1 MVLDELAALEDVG
14 AAAIVFVLGEGE
26 GEGWSGECG
35 RSVPSRQIVEP
46 ARRRR
51 TRVVEKNVLGA
62 CPHVHVR
69 VLSEE
74 VPFTRRSGAGRACV
88 RKRSNVV

>member
-1 MVLDELAALEDVG
+1 MMVEVALRFRVRVRVERESV
-14 AAAIVFVLGEGE
+14 

-35 RSVPSRQIVEP
+35 RSVPSRQIVKP

-51 TRVVEKNVLGA
+51 TRVVEENVLGA
-62 CPHVHVR
+62 CPYVHVC

-74 VPFTRRSGAGRACV
+74 VPFTRRSGAGRV
-88 RKRSNVV
+88 

>member
-1 MVLDELAALEDVG
+1 MVRDGFNQGFVSQLDKTG
-14 AAAIVFVLGEGE
+14 GESKGDSE

-35 RSVPSRQIVEP
+35 RSVPSRQIVKP

-51 TRVVEKNVLGA
+51 TRVAEENVLGA
-62 CPHVHVR
+62 CPYVHVR

-74 VPFTRRSGAGRACV
+74 VPFTRV
-88 RKRSNVV
+88 RVRVTFVG

>member
-1 MVLDELAALEDVG
+1 M
-14 AAAIVFVLGEGE
+14 E

-35 RSVPSRQIVEP
+35 RSVPSRQIVKP

-62 CPHVHVR
+62 CPYVHVR